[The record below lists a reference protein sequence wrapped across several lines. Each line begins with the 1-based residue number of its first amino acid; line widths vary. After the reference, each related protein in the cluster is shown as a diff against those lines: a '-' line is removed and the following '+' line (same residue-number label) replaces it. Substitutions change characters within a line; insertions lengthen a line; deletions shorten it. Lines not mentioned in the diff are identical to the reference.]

1 MTETS
6 MFWDGTTTGDA
17 SVSPYDAATEFA
29 KVLRSLA
36 SAAAIATNLSG
47 VFRGELNGLEAS
59 GTASPVAVADGRA
72 LAYGTW
78 YESDATTNV
87 VIPTP
92 SAGNSRIDRIVLRK
106 DWSAQT
112 VRITRIAGTQGGA
125 PSAPAMTQ
133 VAGTT
138 WDMPLA
144 TALINDAGTILVLD
158 ERQFLPL
165 TANTAESSLAADVP
179 MSVINTYY
187 DGPSVVLGPGTWF
200 LTGTVTVEYGTV
212 NNDVTAKLWNGTVVE
227 SSTEASAH
235 TVAQKQVSLSLSGIV
250 TIASGTETWKISV
263 ANQRTD
269 GNILAAAP
277 TNGAGNNASFL
288 RAIRIF

>member
-187 DGPSVVLGPGTWF
+187 DGPSVVLGPGTWL

-212 NNDVTAKLWNGTVVE
+212 NNNVTAKLWNGTTVE
-227 SSTEASAH
+227 ASTEAAVH
-235 TVAQKQVSLSLSGIV
+235 TVAQLQLSLSLSGIV